1 MNFMQGIEM
10 TPPEVKI
17 YTSNHGG
24 LSTDQ
29 IVELAAS
36 KIMYVSDDAPPVIK
50 DQAIAFR
57 ARMMNILTEYVH
69 LARRE
74 ERATIS
80 ATLEK
85 HGHSDVAKMIRSI

>member
-1 MNFMQGIEM
+1 MA
-10 TPPEVKI
+10 PPKVNVI
-17 YTSNHGG
+17 TSSNGG

-29 IVELAAS
+29 TVELAAS

-57 ARMMNILTEYVH
+57 ATMINILTEYVH

-80 ATLEK
+80 AQLEK

>member
-1 MNFMQGIEM
+1 MGEIMDFMQGIEM

-57 ARMMNILTEYVH
+57 ARMMNILTEYVIWH
-69 LARRE
+69 A
-74 ERATIS
+74 ERNVLLFPQRWKNMVTQMW
-80 ATLEK
+80 L
-85 HGHSDVAKMIRSI
+85 R

>member
-1 MNFMQGIEM
+1 MTMHGIQM
-10 TPPEVKI
+10 APPKVNVI
-17 YTSNHGG
+17 TSSNGG

-57 ARMMNILTEYVH
+57 ATMINILTEYVH

-80 ATLEK
+80 AQLEK

>member
-1 MNFMQGIEM
+1 MTMHGIQM
-10 TPPEVKI
+10 APPKVNVI
-17 YTSNHGG
+17 TSSHGG

-57 ARMMNILTEYVH
+57 ATMINILTEYVH

-80 ATLEK
+80 AQLEK